1 MDEILLQEA
10 QKWMANYNPNDSM
23 THEEIMRELDI
34 TGDEL
39 DEIEVNV
46 ED

>member
-10 QKWMANYNPNDSM
+10 QKRMVNYNPKDSM
-23 THEEIMRELDI
+23 THEEIIREFGI

-39 DEIEVNV
+39 DEIEVDV